1 MKVLMRKVFSPIL
14 NLFETGVE
22 PANYKPSHRLVL
34 NVVGIL
40 FLVLSGSTGYAASLN
55 NDLGFYIP
63 VVIFFGLGFV
73 TLIVGTLGTNSAVAK
88 MWGAK

>member
-22 PANYKPSHRLVL
+22 PTNYKPSHRLVL
-34 NVVGIL
+34 NVVGLL